1 MDTGASATFLS
12 PFIAQGIH
20 PNLSTLVNQQAG
32 GRRYK
37 KRRGRARTGVKV
49 VIVPM
54 LKRGRRR

>member
-32 GRRYK
+32 GRRY
-37 KRRGRARTGVKV
+37 RRRRARTGVKTMV
-49 VIVPM
+49 
-54 LKRGRRR
+54 RRRRRR